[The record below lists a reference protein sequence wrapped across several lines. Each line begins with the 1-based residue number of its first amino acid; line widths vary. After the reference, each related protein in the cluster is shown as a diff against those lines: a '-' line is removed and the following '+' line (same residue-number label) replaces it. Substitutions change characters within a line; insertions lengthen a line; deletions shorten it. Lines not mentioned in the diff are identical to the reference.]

1 MRVQLSPE
9 NELKI
14 IPDQDG
20 SYTYVWVKIDG
31 GWVKLTV
38 GGSKLT
44 VGDVCEIKKWTT

>member
-20 SYTYVWVKIDG
+20 YYIDMWVQIDG
-31 GWVKLTV
+31 GWVQID
-38 GGSKLT
+38 GGWVNFDGGWVNLY
-44 VGDVCEIKKWTT
+44 GG